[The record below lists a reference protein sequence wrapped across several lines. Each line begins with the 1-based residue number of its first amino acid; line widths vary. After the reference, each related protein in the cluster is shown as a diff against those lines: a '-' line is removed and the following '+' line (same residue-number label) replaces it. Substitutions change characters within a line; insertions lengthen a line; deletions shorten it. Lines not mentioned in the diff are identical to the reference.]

1 MKLLSQELLKEGEN
15 FSFSASCFSLK
26 NNYNV
31 IMKKFIICI
40 IAMSFMLP
48 SQAFFWQKKDKALEK
63 ELQGKGYAGNLPSIG
78 VKEEK
83 TKTKVAEPKFEL
95 QPGFDDPKELK
106 PVPSEN
112 PAFINIIQKKDK
124 VSEYANDVSIII
136 PMLEKLADC
145 IEDEE
150 NLQLFISK
158 ANMLS
163 MNIDHMVEKYNGQ
176 PESYYESFK
185 KLMDVNR
192 YVKSISTLRRE
203 AVTYQRF
210 LAYTESGSIYNP
222 ENINQQLEYLKE
234 EINTAVILLREEG

>member
-1 MKLLSQELLKEGEN
+1 
-15 FSFSASCFSLK
+15 
-26 NNYNV
+26 
-31 IMKKFIICI
+31 MKKLVLCI

-48 SQAFFWQKKDKALEK
+48 SQAFFWQKKDKSLEK
-63 ELQGKGYAGNLPSIG
+63 ELQGKGYAGTLPSIG

-83 TKTKVAEPKFEL
+83 SKTKVAEPKFEL
-95 QPGFDDPKELK
+95 QPGFDDPSELK
-106 PVPSEN
+106 PVPASN

-124 VSEYANDVSIII
+124 ISEYSTDVNNII

-158 ANMLS
+158 ANLLI
-163 MNIDHMVEKYNGQ
+163 MNIDYMVEKYKDQ
-176 PESYYESFK
+176 PEAYYESFK

-192 YVKSISTLRRE
+192 YVKSISALRRE
-203 AVTYQRF
+203 AVTYQRY

-234 EINTAVILLREEG
+234 EINSAVVLLREEG